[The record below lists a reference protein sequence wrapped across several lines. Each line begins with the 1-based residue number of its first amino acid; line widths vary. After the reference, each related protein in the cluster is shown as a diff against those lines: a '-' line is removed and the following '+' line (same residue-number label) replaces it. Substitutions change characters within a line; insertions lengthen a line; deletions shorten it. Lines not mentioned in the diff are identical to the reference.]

1 MPFLMDVEKAAA
13 IIYKKLLYSD
23 KFEVSFPIIFAVIM
37 RIITILPW
45 SIYKRLMVKKMKK

>member
-1 MPFLMDVEKAAA
+1 MPFLMDVEKAAE